1 MYSAAPA
8 VPALTAWWRGAAVTG
23 KPVYQTA
30 NTRLDQKTHRGPM
43 TSTTPIDASDLLGFS
58 RLAAEATAE
67 VADLIEAMYSSVA
80 ETPGILHRRAQ
91 RRKSGTAGLVC
102 ETVRAVNRCAG
113 GGIDAILAPLISLP
127 GDRPWSPERE
137 AVLAALNGVMG
148 DYLAATDNPLAI
160 SMRLRRDGQPLPLE
174 PKALAGA
181 TRPLGSKLL
190 VLVHG
195 LCMNDLQWT
204 RNGHNDGKALALDL
218 GYTPVQ
224 LHYNTGL
231 HVSANGREFADLME
245 ALVRQWPVPLR
256 ELAIV
261 AHSIGGLVSRSAY
274 YYGKVAGHRWPQQL
288 SRLVFLGTPHHGS
301 RPARGCDC
309 VNIMLGL
316 SPYSEPLARL
326 GKFRSAGITDL
337 RYGNLVDED
346 WEGIDRFEHS
356 GDQRHAV
363 PLPKGVWCYTIAAT
377 TGKKVGDLSGELLG
391 DGLVPLNSA
400 LGRHTDPRMTL
411 SFAKSREWVGYGMN
425 HWDLLS
431 HPAVYEQIR
440 NWLASER

>member
-1 MYSAAPA
+1 M
-8 VPALTAWWRGAAVTG
+8 
-23 KPVYQTA
+23 
-30 NTRLDQKTHRGPM
+30 
-43 TSTTPIDASDLLGFS
+43 
-58 RLAAEATAE
+58 
-67 VADLIEAMYSSVA
+67 
-80 ETPGILHRRAQ
+80 
-91 RRKSGTAGLVC
+91 
-102 ETVRAVNRCAG
+102 
-113 GGIDAILAPLISLP
+113 
-127 GDRPWSPERE
+127 SPERE

-160 SMRLRRDGQPLPLE
+160 SMRLRRDGQPLTLE
-174 PKALAGA
+174 PQALAAA
-181 TRPLGSKLL
+181 TPQLGSKLL

-204 RNGHNDGKALALDL
+204 RNGHNHGKALALEL

-231 HVSANGREFADLME
+231 HVSANGREFADLIE
-245 ALVRQWPVPLR
+245 ALVKQWPVPLR

-274 YYGKVAGHRWPQQL
+274 YYGKVAGHRWPRHL
-288 SRLVFLGTPHHGS
+288 RRLVFLGTPHHGS
-301 RPARGCDC
+301 RLERGGNW

-326 GKFRSAGITDL
+326 VKIRSAGITDL
-337 RYGNLVDED
+337 RYGNLLDED

-356 GDQRHAV
+356 GDLRHAV
-363 PLPKGVWCYTIAAT
+363 PLPKGVRCYTIAAT

-400 LGRHTDPRMTL
+400 LGRHNDPRLTL
-411 SFAKSREWVGYGMN
+411 SFAKSRQWVGYGMN